1 MICCAFCTFCI
12 YTSAQIIIIIIIG
25 SVRFDFVLA
34 KTCKTLKLGLLAE
47 PKVIYKKKQK
57 KALRVIISLLG
68 CILSHCKLKI
78 CVQFEN
84 SFLVSHRICTGET
97 LTRIFTVSEV
107 NCDFTVSR
115 STALLNIN
123 MGLLN

>member
-57 KALRVIISLLG
+57 KS
-68 CILSHCKLKI
+68 
-78 CVQFEN
+78 
-84 SFLVSHRICTGET
+84 
-97 LTRIFTVSEV
+97 
-107 NCDFTVSR
+107 
-115 STALLNIN
+115 STSNNFSIRLHFKPLQIKD
-123 MGLLN
+123 LCPI

>member
-25 SVRFDFVLA
+25 SVRFDFVVA

-47 PKVIYKKKQK
+47 PKVIIKNKKK
-57 KALRVIISLLG
+57 APRVIISLLG

-78 CVQFEN
+78 CVNLKTVFW
-84 SFLVSHRICTGET
+84 FRIEFAQVRHS
-97 LTRIFTVSEV
+97 LEFSQLAKLIVISL
-107 NCDFTVSR
+107 SQ
-115 STALLNIN
+115 
-123 MGLLN
+123 GLPHF